1 MKRATTEWVAK
12 AEGDWK
18 VARREHGV
26 ARPVWDAVCFHAQQ
40 CAEKYVKAV
49 LEENEIA
56 FPKTHD
62 LVLLVTS
69 SGKLLSQLLLQR
81 EALSHLSTV
90 GIVARYPGTQA
101 DRRAAKDA
109 LRMAG
114 EVRAVARRMLTD
126 KERHAHTG
134 PHG

>member
-12 AEGDWK
+12 TEGDWK

-49 LEENEIA
+49 LEENGIA

-62 LVLLVTS
+62 LVLLVNS
-69 SGKLLSQLLLQR
+69 GGKLLSQLLLQR

-90 GIVARYPGTQA
+90 GIVARYPGTTS
-101 DRRAAKDA
+101 DRQSAKEA
-109 LRMAG
+109 IRMAR
-114 EVRAVARRMLTD
+114 EVRSVARAVMGLA
-126 KERHAHTG
+126 ERR
-134 PHG
+134 

>member
-49 LEENEIA
+49 LEENGIA

-62 LVLLVTS
+62 LVLLVNS
-69 SGKLLSQLLLQR
+69 GGKLLSQLLLQR

-90 GIVARYPGTQA
+90 GIVARYPGTTS
-101 DRRAAKDA
+101 DRQSAKKA
-109 LRMAG
+109 VRMAR
-114 EVRAVARRMLTD
+114 EVRSVARAVLGLA
-126 KERHAHTG
+126 ERR
-134 PHG
+134 